1 MAPRSNKGVI
11 FVKTPEN
18 PGPPP
23 LSTFKT
29 EHREID
35 IEKYELNSGDV
46 LLRNLYL
53 SVDPYIIGRIRQVSG
68 QFYFFEP
75 FKLGQVVESGGI
87 AEVVK
92 SNDERYAVGDV
103 VTAIIGRSL

>member
-35 IEKYELNSGDV
+35 IEKYELNTGDV

-53 SVDPYIIGRIRQVSG
+53 SVDPYMTGRIRPVGGKS
-68 QFYFFEP
+68 YMEP
-75 FKLGQVVESGGI
+75 FKAGKVLEGGGV

-92 SNDERYAVGDV
+92 SNNEKYDVGDV
-103 VTAIIGRSL
+103 VSAMIGRSH